1 MIHRQKIH
9 ASPMMTRS
17 LYPPHLLASPATQS
31 FRLNSRTDNRVT
43 KGTLPGQYLYASL
56 CTTVHNTAFMNVAEN
71 ANFSSNTE
79 TVIYQ
84 NFNSPTMD
92 VNRSSE
98 SARPARS
105 HEKTLRPKERKQNHS
120 RLRQ

>member
-31 FRLNSRTDNRVT
+31 FRLNSRTDNQVT
-43 KGTLPGQYLYASL
+43 KGTLPGQYLY
-56 CTTVHNTAFMNVAEN
+56 VRNTAFMNFAEN

-79 TVIYQ
+79 TIIYK
-84 NFNSPTMD
+84 NFGSPTMD

-105 HEKTLRPKERKQNHS
+105 HAKTLRPKERKQNHS
-120 RLRQ
+120 QLRQ